1 MQRAIRLHVLII
13 VWAAAAFVRADDN
26 NQLVPSIT
34 VVGRGEVQVRPDMAN
49 VTLGVTT
56 EAATAFEA
64 LQENNQRMAQLIKT
78 LRGLDISEKHIQTSN
93 FNVSP
98 KQSFGRDRRQPPKI
112 VGYTVTNQV
121 NVKVME
127 VSRLGKI
134 LDAVVQA
141 GGNRIRGVGF
151 SLAEPKPHL
160 DQARRKAMAD
170 ARQRAELYAGVAG
183 VKLGAPLVISEQSV
197 SVPRPVMLGV
207 EVRALAAPSEVPV
220 SRGEQTLTASVTVT
234 YAIAE

>member
-1 MQRAIRLHVLII
+1 MQRAIRLHVLLIL
-13 VWAAAAFVRADDN
+13 WAVAAFVRADDN
-26 NQLVPSIT
+26 RLVPSIT
-34 VVGRGEVQVRPDMAN
+34 VVGTGKVQVRPDMAN

-56 EAATAFEA
+56 EAATASEA
-64 LQENNQRMAQLIKT
+64 LQENNRRMAQLIKT

-98 KQSFGRDRRQPPKI
+98 KQSYDRNRREPPKI

-121 NVKVME
+121 NVKVLE

-141 GGNRIRGVGF
+141 GGNRIQGVGF

-170 ARQRAELYAGVAG
+170 ARQRAELYAGEAG
-183 VKLGAPLVISEQSV
+183 VKVGAPLVISEQSV
-197 SVPRPVMLGV
+197 SVPRPVMF
-207 EVRALAAPSEVPV
+207 AAGARIATAASEVPV

-234 YAIAE
+234 YAFAE

>member
-1 MQRAIRLHVLII
+1 MQRAIGLHVLLI

-34 VVGRGEVQVRPDMAN
+34 VVGTGKVQVRPDMAN

-56 EAATAFEA
+56 EAATASEA
-64 LQENNQRMAQLIKT
+64 LAENNQRMAHLIKT
-78 LRGLDISEKHIQTSN
+78 LRGLDISEKHVQTSS

-98 KQSFGRDRRQPPKI
+98 KQSYDRNRREPPKI

-141 GGNRIRGVGF
+141 GGNRIQGVRF
-151 SLAEPKPHL
+151 LLAEPKPHL

-170 ARQRAELYAGVAG
+170 ARQRAELYADAAG
-183 VKLGAPLVISEQSV
+183 VKVGAPLVISEQSV

-220 SRGEQTLTASVTVT
+220 SRGEQTLSASVTVT
-234 YAIAE
+234 YAIVE